1 MGLREAV
8 SFSVSVPFAS
18 AFILNFFNVVSLIHC
33 FYGFLLCIQ
42 QLRLLQVL
50 SAKSR
55 FTCWKV
61 KLGHFGVGE
70 SLLWSDTQ
78 RVFRAAHNIRIISW
92 LFFGS
97 PVSHSKALSHT

>member
-18 AFILNFFNVVSLIHC
+18 GFLKILFYFFNVVSLIHC

-42 QLRLLQVL
+42 HLRLLQVL

-55 FTCWKV
+55 FTWWK
-61 KLGHFGVGE
+61 G
-70 SLLWSDTQ
+70 SLVILVLVNRCCCQS
-78 RVFRAAHNIRIISW
+78 RAGQNIRMISW
-92 LFFGS
+92 LVFGS
-97 PVSHSKALSHT
+97 LVSHSKALSHP